1 MRSTSLAAA
10 LALLIIG
17 CGFDGDPTA
26 PEDPELTLPNPELA
40 LAEPELA
47 AAAATTNVW
56 TTRAPLPSRR
66 AGLGL
71 GVVNGVIYAV
81 GGVVGDDTRLKTVQ
95 AYTPGTNMWA
105 TKASLPAA
113 RSHVSAIGTINGVL
127 YVAGGINAQGAASD
141 TLFAYNPA
149 DQYLDDEGAYEGCW
163 RVRRRRGA
171 GREAL
176 RLQRLQLSGS
186 FVPEIRSGDRHLGV
200 PHPPLAPR

>member
-40 LAEPELA
+40 LAEPEFA

-105 TKASLPAA
+105 TKASLPDA

-127 YVAGGINAQGAASD
+127 YVAGGINA
-141 TLFAYNPA
+141 T
-149 DQYLDDEGAYEGCW
+149 GCGK
-163 RVRRRRGA
+163 RY
-171 GREAL
+171 AL
-176 RLQRLQLSGS
+176 RLQ
-186 FVPEIRSGDRHLGV
+186 
-200 PHPPLAPR
+200 PRRPIPGRRRRV